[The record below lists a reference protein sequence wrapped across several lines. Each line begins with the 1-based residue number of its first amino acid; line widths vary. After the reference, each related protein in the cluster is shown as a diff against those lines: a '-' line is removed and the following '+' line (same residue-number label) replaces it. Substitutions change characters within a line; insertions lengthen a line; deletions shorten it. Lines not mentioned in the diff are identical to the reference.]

1 MEQTLSKKI
10 RVREV
15 EVRRIIG
22 KKNVKNKTYSYE
34 YYTLSLNLYVPRNI
48 VEKYGYEFVVIR
60 DEDKGIITIMP
71 KKLAEEQGI
80 IPK

>member
-15 EVRRIIG
+15 EVRRIVG

-34 YYTLSLNLYVPRNI
+34 YYTLS
-48 VEKYGYEFVVIR
+48 
-60 DEDKGIITIMP
+60 
-71 KKLAEEQGI
+71 
-80 IPK
+80 

>member
-1 MEQTLSKKI
+1 MEQLLHKKI
-10 RVREV
+10 RVRET

-22 KKNVKNKTYSYE
+22 KKNVKNKTYNYE

-48 VEKYGYEFVVIR
+48 VEKYGYEFVIVR
-60 DEDKGIITIMP
+60 DEDKGVVTIMP

-80 IPK
+80 ITK